1 MTHTDM
7 DAPPAPLERGEKANA
22 RREKVVQ
29 AARILFAE
37 QGFHATGMAAIS
49 QASGVLVGQIYR
61 DFANKEA
68 IVAAIVERDLDEYL
82 REGELHETCACDDP
96 AALRAWVDRFVASG
110 DIPDLALIAEIMAEA
125 ARNARVADIFRQL
138 KARLH
143 DRLVD
148 ALRILAPQANGRRFD
163 CVAETIL
170 ILAGGIFHHRLAH
183 DGAID
188 DDVLERLLKIA
199 ANEIDA
205 LIDQPA

>member
-7 DAPPAPLERGEKANA
+7 DDPPAPLERGGKANA

-29 AARILFAE
+29 AARNLFAE

-49 QASGVLVGQIYR
+49 HASGVLVGQIYR

-68 IVAAIVERDLDEYL
+68 IVAAIVERDLDDYL

-96 AALRAWVDRFVASG
+96 AAVRAWIARFVACS
-110 DIPDLALIAEIMAEA
+110 DIPDRRLIAEIMAEA
-125 ARNARVADIFRQL
+125 ARNVRVADIFRAVD
-138 KARLH
+138 ARLSG
-143 DRLVD
+143 RLVE
-148 ALRILAPQANGRRFD
+148 ALRILAPTADARRID
-163 CVAETIL
+163 CVAETIMVL
-170 ILAGGIFHHRLAH
+170 SGGIFHHRLGN

-188 DDVLERLLKIA
+188 DDVLERLSNIT

-205 LIDQPA
+205 LVASST

>member
-7 DAPPAPLERGEKANA
+7 DDPPAPLERGGKANA

-96 AALRAWVDRFVASG
+96 AQLRGWIARFVACE
-110 DIPDLALIAEIMAEA
+110 DIPDRRLIAEIMAEA
-125 ARNARVADIFRQL
+125 ARNIRVADIFREL
-138 KARLH
+138 ETRLYG
-143 DRLVD
+143 RLID
-148 ALRILAPQANGRRFD
+148 ALRILAPHANARRFD

-170 ILAGGIFHHRLAH
+170 ILSGGIFHHRLAH

-199 ANEIDA
+199 VNEIDA

>member
-29 AARILFAE
+29 AARVLFAE

-96 AALRAWVDRFVASG
+96 AALRAWVASHGGPAGAASG
-110 DIPDLALIAEIMAEA
+110 GATSVPRPTCASMSAS
-125 ARNARVADIFRQL
+125 ARSS
-138 KARLH
+138 
-143 DRLVD
+143 
-148 ALRILAPQANGRRFD
+148 
-163 CVAETIL
+163 
-170 ILAGGIFHHRLAH
+170 
-183 DGAID
+183 
-188 DDVLERLLKIA
+188 
-199 ANEIDA
+199 
-205 LIDQPA
+205 